1 MKKFAFRLQSVLNY
15 REKIEHQRHL
25 VFARVLQVVQ
35 TQERELVDLY
45 RLTSEA
51 IEELREQVAEKV
63 DVAALRQE
71 RLYLASVTR
80 RIAEAIKRLR
90 TVENELEHARRRLI
104 DARRDRRALELL
116 HQRRGDEYEYEANRQ
131 MQMELDEIGGRS
143 WRAKRS
149 AG

>member
-25 VFARVLQVVQ
+25 VFARVLQTVHA
-35 TQERELVDLY
+35 QERELMDLY

-51 IEELREQVAEKV
+51 IEELRDQAAEEV
-63 DVAALRQE
+63 DVVALRQE

-90 TVENELEHARRRLI
+90 TIEHELERSRRQLI

-116 HQRRGDEYEYEANRQ
+116 HRRRGDDYEYEADRQ
-131 MQMELDEIGGRS
+131 TQMELDEIGGRS
-143 WRAKRS
+143 WRARRS